1 MRLTVL
7 TPSFGKY
14 SSEPIA
20 RSTQLGLELDYRT
33 ENHPKSGSDL
43 VKAISGAEAVIVGL
57 DRIDA
62 EVLAA
67 CPELT
72 VVAKHGAG
80 VDNID
85 LAAAAAAGVTVVNTP
100 GANAESVADLTLG
113 LLIMGA
119 RRIRDAEDSLRDG
132 EWGVFFGSQ
141 LSGKQLGILGF
152 GRIGR
157 EVAKRAAG
165 FGLRIAAFDPF
176 VPDEAIAEAGA
187 TPLPLAE
194 VVAGSDFL
202 TLHLPG
208 DKEPL
213 LTAADI
219 ATMPVGVGLINAARG
234 GLVDE
239 AALAE
244 ALHSGHLSFA
254 ALDAFATEP
263 PPADDPLLG
272 APNLIAT
279 PHIGAY
285 SDIANAN
292 MGTWAVEDVVRVLS
306 GEEPRFPVR

>member
-33 ENHPKSGSDL
+33 ENHPKSGSAL
-43 VKAISGAEAVIVGL
+43 IEAISSAEAVIVGL

-67 CPELT
+67 CPELK

-85 LAAAAAAGVTVVNTP
+85 LDAAAAAGVTVVNTP

>member
-14 SSEPIA
+14 SSEPSA
-20 RSTQLGLELDYRT
+20 RSAQLGLELDYRT
-33 ENHPKSGSDL
+33 ENHPKSGPEL
-43 VKAISGAEAVIVGL
+43 IEAISGAEAVIVGL

-67 CPELT
+67 CPDLK

-85 LAAAAAAGVTVVNTP
+85 LDAAAAAGVRVVNTP

-119 RRIRDAEDSLRDG
+119 RRIRAAEDSLRAG

-141 LSGKQLGILGF
+141 LSGKRLGILGF

-165 FGLRIAAFDPF
+165 FGLSISAYDPY
-176 VPDEAIAEAGA
+176 VPDEAINEAGA
-187 TPLPLAE
+187 RPQSLAE
-194 VVAGSDFL
+194 VVAASDFL

-208 DKEPL
+208 SEEPL
-213 LTAADI
+213 ITSEHI
-219 ATMPVGVGLINAARG
+219 ASMPAGAGLINAARG

-239 AALAE
+239 TALAE
-244 ALHSGHLSFA
+244 ALHRGHLSFA

-263 PPADDPLLG
+263 PTADDPLLG

-306 GEEPRFPVR
+306 GEEPRFPVV

>member
-1 MRLTVL
+1 MRLRVL
-7 TPSFGKY
+7 TPSFGKH
-14 SSEPIA
+14 STAPRA
-20 RSTQLGLELDYRT
+20 RAAELGLDLEDRT
-33 ENHPKSGSDL
+33 ENHPKSGSEL
-43 VKAISGAEAVIVGL
+43 ISSLSGAEAVLVGL

-67 CPELT
+67 CPELK

-85 LAAAAAAGVTVVNTP
+85 LEAAAAAGVTVVNTP

-113 LLIMGA
+113 LLLMGA
-119 RRIRDAEDSLRDG
+119 RRIREAEDSLRSG
-132 EWGVFFGSQ
+132 EWGVFFGTQ

-165 FGLRIAAFDPF
+165 FGLRIAAYDPF
-176 VPDEAIAEAGA
+176 VPNDAIAEAGA
-187 TPLPLAE
+187 TPLSLAE

-208 DKEPL
+208 GDEPL
-213 LTAADI
+213 LTAELI
-219 ATMPVGVGLINAARG
+219 ASMPAGAGLINAARG

-239 AALAE
+239 TALTE
-244 ALHSGHLSFA
+244 ALVTGRLAFA
-254 ALDAFATEP
+254 ALDAFASEP
-263 PPADDPLLG
+263 PAVDDPLLA

-292 MGTWAVEDVVRVLS
+292 MGTWAVEDVVRVLE
-306 GEEPRFPVR
+306 GQDPRFPVK

>member
-7 TPSFGKY
+7 TPSFGKH
-14 SSEPIA
+14 SQSPIA
-20 RSTQLGLELDYRT
+20 RSAQLGLEIVDRT
-33 ENHPKSGSDL
+33 ENHPKSGRALID
-43 VKAISGAEAVIVGL
+43 AISGAEAILVGL
-57 DRIDA
+57 DSVDA

-67 CPELT
+67 CPDLK
-72 VVAKHGAG
+72 VIAKHGAG

-85 LAAAAAAGVTVVNTP
+85 LAAAVGAGVTVVNTP

-113 LLIMGA
+113 LLLMGA
-119 RRIRDAEDSLRDG
+119 RRIRDAEDSLRAGD
-132 EWGVFFGSQ
+132 WSVFFGSQ
-141 LSGKQLGILGF
+141 LSGKRLGILGF

-157 EVAKRAAG
+157 AVAKRAAG
-165 FGLRIAAFDPF
+165 FDLEIAAYDPF
-176 VPDEAIAEAGA
+176 VPDEAIAEAGVR
-187 TPLPLAE
+187 PLPLAE
-194 VVAGSDFL
+194 VVAGSEFL

-208 DKEPL
+208 GEEPL
-213 LTAADI
+213 LSSELITS
-219 ATMPVGVGLINAARG
+219 MPAGAGLINAARG
-234 GLVDE
+234 GLVE
-239 AALAE
+239 ETALAE

-292 MGTWAVEDVVRVLS
+292 MGTWAVEDVARVLS
-306 GEEPRFPVR
+306 GEKPRFPVS

>member
-14 SSEPIA
+14 SSEPSA
-20 RSTQLGLELDYRT
+20 RSAHLGLELDYRT

-67 CPELT
+67 CPELK

-85 LAAAAAAGVTVVNTP
+85 LDAAAAAGVTVVNTP

-208 DKEPL
+208 DEEPL

>member
-1 MRLTVL
+1 MRLRVL
-7 TPSFGKY
+7 TPSFGKH
-14 SSEPIA
+14 STAPRA
-20 RSTQLGLELDYRT
+20 RAAELGLDLEDRT
-33 ENHPKSGSDL
+33 ENHPKSGSEL
-43 VKAISGAEAVIVGL
+43 ISALSGAEAVLVGL

-67 CPELT
+67 CPELKA
-72 VVAKHGAG
+72 VAKHGAG

-113 LLIMGA
+113 LILMGA
-119 RRIRDAEDSLRDG
+119 RRIREAEASLRSG

-165 FGLRIAAFDPF
+165 FGLRIAAYDPF
-176 VPDEAIAEAGA
+176 VPDDAIAEAGA
-187 TPLPLAE
+187 TPMSLAE

-208 DKEPL
+208 GDEPL
-213 LTAADI
+213 LSAELITS
-219 ATMPVGVGLINAARG
+219 MPEGAGLINAARG

-239 AALAE
+239 TALAE
-244 ALHSGHLSFA
+244 PLVTGRLAFA
-254 ALDAFATEP
+254 ALDAFASEP
-263 PPADDPLLG
+263 PSPDDPLLA

-292 MGTWAVEDVVRVLS
+292 MGTWAVEDVVRVLQ
-306 GEEPRFPVR
+306 GEEPRFPVK

>member
-7 TPSFGKY
+7 TPSFGKQ
-14 SSEPIA
+14 SNAPRTRAEE
-20 RSTQLGLELDYRT
+20 LGLELLDRT
-33 ENHPKSGSDL
+33 ENHPKSGSALIESIAD
-43 VKAISGAEAVIVGL
+43 AEAVLIGL

-67 CPELT
+67 CPNLKI
-72 VVAKHGAG
+72 VAKHGAG

-85 LAAAAAAGVTVVNTP
+85 LAAAAAAGVRVVNTP

-113 LLIMGA
+113 FLLMGA
-119 RRIRDAEDSLRDG
+119 RRIRAAEDSLRAG

-141 LSGKQLGILGF
+141 LSGKRLGVLGF

-165 FGLRIAAFDPF
+165 FGLSIAAYDPF
-176 VPDEAIAEAGA
+176 VPDESISEAGA
-187 TPLPLAE
+187 QPQNLAE

-208 DKEPL
+208 GEEPL
-213 LTAADI
+213 LDAELL
-219 ATMPVGVGLINAARG
+219 ATMPAGAGLINAARG

-244 ALHSGHLSFA
+244 ALESGRLSFA

-263 PPADDPLLG
+263 PSCDDPLLA

-285 SDIANAN
+285 SDVANAN
-292 MGTWAVEDVVRVLS
+292 MGTWAVEDVTRVLQ
-306 GEEPRFPVR
+306 GEEPQYSVI

>member
-1 MRLTVL
+1 MRLRVL
-7 TPSFGKY
+7 TPSFGKH
-14 SSEPIA
+14 STAPRA
-20 RSTQLGLELDYRT
+20 RADELGLDLEDRT
-33 ENHPKSGSDL
+33 ENHPKSGSEL
-43 VKAISGAEAVIVGL
+43 ISALSGAEAVLVGL

-67 CPELT
+67 CPELK

-100 GANAESVADLTLG
+100 GANAESVADFTLG
-113 LLIMGA
+113 LLLMGA
-119 RRIRDAEDSLRDG
+119 RHIREAEDSLRRG

-165 FGLRIAAFDPF
+165 FGLRIAAYDPF
-176 VPDEAIAEAGA
+176 VPDDAIAEAGA
-187 TPLPLAE
+187 TPMSLAE

-208 DKEPL
+208 GDEPL
-213 LTAADI
+213 LSAELITS
-219 ATMPVGVGLINAARG
+219 MPEGAGLINAARG

-239 AALAE
+239 TALAE
-244 ALHSGHLSFA
+244 ALVTGRLAFA
-254 ALDAFATEP
+254 ALDAFASEP
-263 PPADDPLLG
+263 PSPDDPLLA

-292 MGTWAVEDVVRVLS
+292 MGTWAVEDVARVLE
-306 GEEPRFPVR
+306 GQEPRFPVK

>member
-7 TPSFGKY
+7 TPSFGRY
-14 SSEPIA
+14 SSEPGA
-20 RSTQLGLELDYRT
+20 RSAQLGLELDYRT

-43 VKAISGAEAVIVGL
+43 IEALTGAEAAIVGL

-67 CPELT
+67 CPNLR

-85 LAAAAAAGVTVVNTP
+85 LAAASAAGVTVVNTP

-119 RRIRDAEDSLRDG
+119 RRIRTAEDSLRSG

-165 FGLRIAAFDPF
+165 FGLRIAAYDPF
-176 VPDEAIAEAGA
+176 VPDDAIAEAGA
-187 TPLPLAE
+187 QPQDLAE

-208 DKEPL
+208 GEEPL
-213 LTAADI
+213 LTAEHI
-219 ATMPVGVGLINAARG
+219 ASMPTGAGLINAARG

-239 AALAE
+239 EALAE
-244 ALHSGHLSFA
+244 ALHNGRLSFA

-263 PPADDPLLG
+263 PPADDPLLA

-292 MGTWAVEDVVRVLS
+292 MGTWAVEDVVRVLQ
-306 GEEPRFPVR
+306 GEEPRFSVV

>member
-1 MRLTVL
+1 MRLRVL
-7 TPSFGKY
+7 TPSFGKH
-14 SSEPIA
+14 STAPRA
-20 RSTQLGLELDYRT
+20 RAAELGLDLEDRT
-33 ENHPKSGSDL
+33 ENHPKSGSEL
-43 VKAISGAEAVIVGL
+43 ISSLSGAEAVLVGL

-67 CPELT
+67 CPELK

-80 VDNID
+80 IDNID
-85 LAAAAAAGVTVVNTP
+85 LEAAAAAGVTVVNTP

-113 LLIMGA
+113 LLLMGA
-119 RRIRDAEDSLRDG
+119 RRIREAEDSLRYG
-132 EWGVFFGSQ
+132 EWGVFFGTQ

-165 FGLRIAAFDPF
+165 FGLRIAAYDPF
-176 VPDEAIAEAGA
+176 VPNDAIAEAGA
-187 TPLPLAE
+187 TPLSLAE

-208 DKEPL
+208 GEEPL
-213 LTAADI
+213 LTAELI
-219 ATMPVGVGLINAARG
+219 ASMPAGAGLINAARG

-239 AALAE
+239 TALAE
-244 ALHSGHLSFA
+244 ALHSGHIAFA
-254 ALDAFATEP
+254 ALDAFASEP
-263 PPADDPLLG
+263 PSPDDPLLA

-292 MGTWAVEDVVRVLS
+292 MGTWAVEDVARVLE
-306 GEEPRFPVR
+306 GQEPRFPVK

>member
-7 TPSFGKY
+7 TPSFGRF
-14 SSEPIA
+14 SQEPIA
-20 RSTQLGLELDYRT
+20 RSAQLGLEIIDRT
-33 ENHPKSGSDL
+33 ENHPKTGADL
-43 VKAISGAEAVIVGL
+43 IEAISDAEAILVGL

-62 EVLAA
+62 EVFAA
-67 CPELT
+67 CPDLKI
-72 VVAKHGAG
+72 VAKHGAG

-85 LAAAAAAGVTVVNTP
+85 LAAAADAGVTVVNTP

-113 LLIMGA
+113 LLLMGA
-119 RRIRDAEDSLRDG
+119 RRIRAAEDSLRSG
-132 EWGVFFGSQ
+132 EWGVFFGTQ

-165 FGLRIAAFDPF
+165 FDLRIAAFDPF
-176 VPDEAIAEAGA
+176 VPDEAIAEAGV

-194 VVAGSDFL
+194 LVAGSEFL

-208 DKEPL
+208 GEEPL
-213 LTAADI
+213 ITSEHI
-219 ATMPVGVGLINAARG
+219 ASMPAGAGLINAARG

-239 AALAE
+239 SALAE
-244 ALHSGHLSFA
+244 ALHSGHLTFA

-292 MGTWAVEDVVRVLS
+292 MGTWAVEDVVRVLG

>member
-7 TPSFGKY
+7 TPSFGKQ
-14 SSEPIA
+14 SNTPRA
-20 RSTQLGLELDYRT
+20 RADELGLDLDYRT
-33 ENHPKSGSDL
+33 ENHPKSGQDL
-43 VKAISGAEAVIVGL
+43 IETISGAEAVLVGL

-67 CPELT
+67 CPDLK

-85 LAAAAAAGVTVVNTP
+85 LDAAAAAGVRVVNTP

-119 RRIRDAEDSLRDG
+119 RRIRAAEDSLRTG

-141 LSGKQLGILGF
+141 LSGKRLGILGF

-165 FGLRIAAFDPF
+165 FGLSIAAYDPY

-187 TPLPLAE
+187 EPQNLAE

-208 DKEPL
+208 GDEPL
-213 LTAADI
+213 LDAELL
-219 ATMPVGVGLINAARG
+219 ATMPKGAGLINAARG

-239 AALAE
+239 AALAT
-244 ALHSGHLSFA
+244 ALESGRLSFA
-254 ALDAFATEP
+254 ALDAFAKEP
-263 PPADDPLLG
+263 PAADDPLLS

-292 MGTWAVEDVVRVLS
+292 MGTWAVEDVVRVLQ
-306 GEEPRFPVR
+306 GEKPCFPVA

>member
-14 SSEPIA
+14 SQRPSA
-20 RSTQLGLELDYRT
+20 RSAQLGLDLDYRT
-33 ENHPKSGSDL
+33 ENHPKTGQDL
-43 VKAISGAEAVIVGL
+43 IEAISGAEAVIVGL

-67 CPELT
+67 CPDLR

-85 LAAAAAAGVTVVNTP
+85 LDAAAAAGVRVVNTP

-119 RRIRDAEDSLRDG
+119 RRIRAAEDSLRAG
-132 EWGVFFGSQ
+132 EWGVLFGSQ
-141 LSGKQLGILGF
+141 LSGKRLGILGF

-165 FGLRIAAFDPF
+165 FGLRIAAYDPY
-176 VPDEAIAEAGA
+176 VPDKAIAEAGA
-187 TPLPLAE
+187 EPQNLAE

-208 DKEPL
+208 GDGPL
-213 LTAADI
+213 LDAELL
-219 ATMPVGVGLINAARG
+219 ATMPKGAGLINAARG

-239 AALAE
+239 AALAG
-244 ALHSGHLSFA
+244 ALESGRLSFA

-263 PPADDPLLG
+263 PAADDPLLS

-285 SDIANAN
+285 SDIANEN
-292 MGTWAVEDVVRVLS
+292 MGTWAVEDVVRVLQ
-306 GEEPRFPVR
+306 GEEPRFSVV

>member
-33 ENHPKSGSDL
+33 ENHPKSGSAL
-43 VKAISGAEAVIVGL
+43 IEAISSAEAVIVGL

-67 CPELT
+67 CPELK

>member
-1 MRLTVL
+1 MRLRVL
-7 TPSFGKY
+7 TPSFGKH
-14 SSEPIA
+14 STAPRA
-20 RSTQLGLELDYRT
+20 RAAELGLDLEDRT
-33 ENHPKSGSDL
+33 ENHPKSGSEL
-43 VKAISGAEAVIVGL
+43 ISALSGAEAVLVGL

-67 CPELT
+67 CPELK

-85 LAAAAAAGVTVVNTP
+85 LEAAAAAGVTVVNTP

-113 LLIMGA
+113 LLLVGA
-119 RRIRDAEDSLRDG
+119 RRIREAEDSLRSG
-132 EWGVFFGSQ
+132 EWGVFFGTQ

-165 FGLRIAAFDPF
+165 FDLRIAAYDPF
-176 VPDEAIAEAGA
+176 VPDDAIAEAGA
-187 TPLPLAE
+187 TPMSLAE

-208 DKEPL
+208 GDEPL
-213 LTAADI
+213 LSAELITS
-219 ATMPVGVGLINAARG
+219 MPEGAGLINAARG

-239 AALAE
+239 TALAE
-244 ALHSGHLSFA
+244 ALVTGRLAFA
-254 ALDAFATEP
+254 ALDAFASEP
-263 PPADDPLLG
+263 PSPDDPLLA

-292 MGTWAVEDVVRVLS
+292 MGTWAVEDVVRVLE
-306 GEEPRFPVR
+306 GQEPRFPVK